1 MNCVATSVK
10 DRLTNLV
17 YSLAEAGFFT
27 SLRESGDAN
36 AEYALNNFQQTNG
49 YETLVEEGIQF
60 DAGCSKIVIYDDYCD
75 YVLKVATDIADDYC
89 GTEARIYADAVKLG
103 IDCCFAQCEK
113 LMTYTEGRWEWDIYM
128 MEFCECGYDMVA
140 EKTDNFQYRS
150 YLAKTGKPD
159 TRETEE
165 EFYDSYDTSD
175 GQCTSGMIA
184 YAVDCWRLPLPKLE
198 ALLKL
203 LAEYRVNDLHCG
215 NWGYIDGQL
224 VLVDYS
230 GYGEFEEREFKL
242 SQKFGPTKSSKPLSS
257 SGENC

>member
-17 YSLAEAGFFT
+17 YRLAEVGFFT
-27 SLRESGDAN
+27 ILRESGCAN
-36 AEYALNNFQQTNG
+36 AGDVLSDFQRTDG
-49 YETLVEEGIQF
+49 YDFLAEEGVQF
-60 DAGCSKIVIYDDYCD
+60 NAGCSKIVIYDDHCD
-75 YVLKVATDIADDYC
+75 YVLKVATDTLDDYC
-89 GTEARIYADAVKLG
+89 GTEAKIYADAVKLG
-103 IDCCFAQCEK
+103 VDSCFAQCTK
-113 LMTYTEGRWEWDIYM
+113 LMTYAEGHREWDIYM

-165 EFYDSYDTSD
+165 EFYEKYDTSD

-184 YAVDCWRLPLPKLE
+184 YAIDCWRLPLAKLE
-198 ALLKL
+198 VLLKL

-230 GYGEFEEREFKL
+230 GYGEFAERAFEL
-242 SQKFGPTKSSKPLSS
+242 SKGVAPTKSSKPLQS
-257 SGENC
+257 SGNNY